1 MEKFVQQ
8 FSRGWPF
15 TQFRNDVWGYGQFQP
30 VPFSQCSRLFF
41 GNGSLLTEVVEKILY
56 CQPGPEP
63 SVFCDFF
70 LELSKLLSFFSEFL
84 RATLYK
90 RDPTLSVGVNH
101 RDSRIQSA
109 APYECSLDVL
119 NKIGR
124 KYVADLL
131 PWARF
136 AKVREPVQHGRN
148 DQLHKSGFL
157 IGVPLAQQVVNF
169 IEQDYSAPHMRK
181 ESENSCGFRVQ
192 PIFAEASEVR
202 GRNSD

>member
-1 MEKFVQQ
+1 MGV
-8 FSRGWPF
+8 WPGPAG
-15 TQFRNDVWGYGQFQP
+15 TFQP
-30 VPFSQCSRLFF
+30 MFPPLF

-109 APYECSLDVL
+109 APYDCSLDVS

-124 KYVADLL
+124 KYVA
-131 PWARF
+131 PPA
-136 AKVREPVQHGRN
+136 VGTIREGP
-148 DQLHKSGFL
+148 K
-157 IGVPLAQQVVNF
+157 AC
-169 IEQDYSAPHMRK
+169 SAWP
-181 ESENSCGFRVQ
+181 E
-192 PIFAEASEVR
+192 
-202 GRNSD
+202 